1 MDQEIPKVDPEA
13 LKAARADL
21 SGQLKELGWG
31 EFPLDRSTVQW
42 EIDSWESF
50 QDYAKAKYGQADEG
64 LKKAIEKVFDT
75 PGYRRF
81 RAFRDLPASPVDLP
95 ASPDFFRL
103 FPPTNSQ
110 AQDQTA
116 AKVQALQSVECS
128 CLWIAKEESCN
139 NFLRFYSD
147 RKVISVP
154 SPSSPAEIA
163 CWFKKPYS
171 LWGTYRITGSA
182 IKFYLMDHNST
193 LEWEGTIQGSS
204 MQLNEFCPEYNYRAE
219 KRFELVAFGA
229 TDNTAAP
236 NVKHSEA
243 PPNPTA
249 AKDKPTQL
257 QLAVNHIEVA
267 TSFPA
272 YLGGGSK
279 IIFPDATRGELTS
292 PANLLKITFSVT
304 NTSQETASFQI
315 GDVQLAIGPYIF
327 DDFAAVGYDAKLCAV
342 PYEYHRKCLKEDYVS
357 VSPAAT
363 RVLSFAFPVPDSA
376 FKRGELFL
384 RKTKSVPF
392 ALPGAPG
399 EQADGPDS
407 ASAVHRFVSKVAA
420 WLRRKH
426 PI

>member
-1 MDQEIPKVDPEA
+1 MDQETPKVDPEA

-31 EFPLDRSTVQW
+31 KFPLDRSTAQW

-50 QDYAKAKYGQADEG
+50 QNYAKAKYGQADEG

-128 CLWIAKEESCN
+128 CLWIAKGESCN
-139 NFLRFYSD
+139 TFLRFSSD

-154 SPSSPAEIA
+154 STGSPALIA
-163 CWFKKPYS
+163 NWFRKPYP
-171 LWGTYRITGSA
+171 LWGTYHVTGSA
-182 IKFYLMDHNST
+182 IKFYLMDLSSTYEYEGT
-193 LEWEGTIQGSS
+193 LEGSA
-204 MQLNEFCPEYNYRAE
+204 MQVNEFCPENNYHGVH
-219 KRFELVAFGA
+219 RFKLVVFGETEDKYEQKVA
-229 TDNTAAP
+229 VSKQSTTKE
-236 NVKHSEA
+236 V
-243 PPNPTA
+243 PPP
-249 AKDKPTQL
+249 L